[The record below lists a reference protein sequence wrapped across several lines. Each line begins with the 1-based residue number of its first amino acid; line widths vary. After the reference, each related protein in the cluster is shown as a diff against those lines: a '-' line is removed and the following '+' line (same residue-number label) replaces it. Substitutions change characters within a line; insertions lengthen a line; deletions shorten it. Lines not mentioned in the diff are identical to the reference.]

1 MNRRRLYAA
10 VFFSV
15 VLIAVLGL
23 LVVTEIE
30 SGTQTVTVLRL
41 RTAVDEGAVFSAS
54 DVEAV
59 PLRLGAG
66 DLNYE
71 APGTVPANSRFALS
85 LQPGDLL
92 RPDDL
97 EPGTAGV
104 EITLTVS
111 QPPPLQPGDAVDLF
125 ASSGSSQVLIGHA
138 LPVEQVSG
146 DTLTVL
152 VSSQDE
158 LAWVEIAASNTQLH
172 AVRASALAP
181 LGTPAPDVEAAI
193 CQLAGEQC
201 ASAAAPLTTP
211 ATPTPS
217 ASPSPSPSR

>member
-41 RTAVDEGAVFSAS
+41 RTAVEQGAVFSAS

-59 PLRLGAG
+59 PLRLGSG

-71 APGTVPANSRFALS
+71 APGAVPAGSRYSLS

-104 EITLTVS
+104 EVTLMLI

-125 ASSGSSQVLIGHA
+125 AARGSSQVLIGHA
-138 LPVEQVSG
+138 LTVEQVSG

-152 VSSQDE
+152 VSGQDE
-158 LAWVEIAASNTQLH
+158 LAWVEIAASNTPLH
-172 AVRASALAP
+172 AVRATAQAP
-181 LGTPAPDVEAAI
+181 VGTPAPDVEAAI
-193 CQLAGEQC
+193 CDLAGEQC
-201 ASAAAPLTTP
+201 ATVT
-211 ATPTPS
+211 TPS
-217 ASPSPSPSR
+217 ATSVSPTPSPSPSP